1 MVKVAS
7 IDLGSNSTR
16 MLIANIN
23 NGSIDPILKMY
34 NVTRM
39 GDKLDDGK
47 EISVDSQ
54 KRVISTLAKFFKE
67 INKYGIQ
74 NIHIVGTATLRDAS
88 NSQEFTEKILKK
100 FGVEVEV
107 ISGEEEGIL
116 TSLGVLNSLNNI
128 KNYLIVDIGGRSTE
142 FIFEKDSNLKSISL
156 NMGVVSLGEK
166 YFETIPISEDRLNS
180 AISYIQNKLDQ
191 INIPTEKLLIGV
203 AGTFS
208 TIGSIYLNQN
218 KFDEKQLHS
227 VELSKKVL
235 DLLTH
240 EALSMSEAKMITK
253 FKSMDP
259 KRSKTIQPGIVL
271 ANQISIK
278 YNVSS
283 IKVSISDILEG
294 LILKKY

>member
-227 VELSKKVL
+227 V
-235 DLLTH
+235 
-240 EALSMSEAKMITK
+240 
-253 FKSMDP
+253 
-259 KRSKTIQPGIVL
+259 
-271 ANQISIK
+271 
-278 YNVSS
+278 
-283 IKVSISDILEG
+283 
-294 LILKKY
+294 